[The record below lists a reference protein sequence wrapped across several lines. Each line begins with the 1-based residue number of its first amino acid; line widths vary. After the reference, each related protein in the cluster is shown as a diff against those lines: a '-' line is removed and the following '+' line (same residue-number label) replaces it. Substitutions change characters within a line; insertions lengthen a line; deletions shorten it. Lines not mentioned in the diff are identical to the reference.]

1 MEKSKDKKNSLW
13 AGIAGG
19 FTAVTCCIAPVVLVI
34 LGFGTAFSMMVMHQF
49 HIISIVSGIM
59 LMLLV
64 SMIIIKRKSGVCN
77 PKTMKQNW
85 KIISLAVISMVASWA
100 AINYLVVGPVA
111 GMVYENLQVEK
122 KPLGNLREM
131 AEEMNMPKMTD
142 IEVVPENEGKKLI
155 VLEISGI
162 YCGSCGPALEYDVK
176 SVSGV
181 IKVKQSGS
189 KITVTYDSDI
199 TSEEVIIANIHDPY
213 SAKIVK
219 EERLISYG

>member
-1 MEKSKDKKNSLW
+1 MNSLW

-64 SMIIIKRKSGVCN
+64 SMIIIKKKSGVCN

-85 KIISLAVISMVASWA
+85 KIVSFAVIFMVVSWA
-100 AINYLVVGPVA
+100 AINYLVVAPVA
-111 GMVYENLQVEK
+111 GMVYGNLQVEK
-122 KPLGNLREM
+122 KPLGNLKEM
-131 AEEMNMPKMTD
+131 AEEMNMPKMAD
-142 IEVVPENEGKKLI
+142 IEVVPEKEGKKLI

-162 YCGSCGPALEYDVK
+162 FCGSCGPALEYDVK

-181 IKVKQSGS
+181 IKVEQSGS
-189 KITVTYDSDI
+189 KMTVTYDSDI
-199 TSEEVIIANIHDPY
+199 TSKDVIVANIHDTY
-213 SAKIVK
+213 SAEIVK
-219 EERLISYG
+219 EERLFYGGTIN